1 MRLPVLLASTLL
13 ALAPS
18 LAGCGDDTATVAAG
32 DVIKARQDDQ
42 FDAGRRSSVTL
53 PMGELLIRSAEP
65 VDSVAAEDTRSRE
78 PVDPPSGMVLVPITW
93 QWDPWS
99 SDRLDGIVATSDT
112 PLVDLVT
119 DGEHY
124 RLPPPDRS
132 AEGGDSFYVVV
143 DGAAEDR
150 RLELEFDGVT
160 QSVDLTDGE
169 VDEGEAAGLYEIDQ
183 DALKKSS
190 CDEDLAWFSAPIVSA
205 EFTCGLVGPVLTPYA
220 GGEWA
225 PDGSQW
231 LAVTLSTRIRIYG
244 VTNLI
249 GGGAQY
255 RATQVRVTPE
265 IDGEEPAFVLS
276 TEDGADV
283 CPDPLTSRC
292 GWSKHLI
299 FEVPDDDGEQGPLDV
314 KVSYKLRLINAFGG
328 FPAERK
334 IRATAKEELK
344 IWSER

>member
-13 ALAPS
+13 ALVPS
-18 LAGCGDDTATVAAG
+18 LAACGDDTAAFAAG
-32 DVIKARQDDQ
+32 DVVKARQDDQ

-53 PMGELLIRSAEP
+53 PVGKLLIRSAEP
-65 VDSVAAEDTRSRE
+65 VDSAAAEDTRSRE
-78 PVDPPSGMVLVPITW
+78 PVDLPSGMTLVPITW

-99 SDRLDGIVATSDT
+99 SDRLDGIVATSET
-112 PLVDLVT
+112 PHVDLVT
-119 DGEHY
+119 GGEHY

-132 AEGGDSFYVVV
+132 AEGGESFYVVV
-143 DGAAEDR
+143 DGDAEDR
-150 RLELEFDGVT
+150 ELELEFDGVT
-160 QSVDLTDGE
+160 QSVDLTDGD
-169 VDEGEAAGLYEIDQ
+169 VDEGEAAGLYDIDE
-183 DALKKSS
+183 DALKKTS
-190 CDEDLAWFSAPIVSA
+190 CDEGLTWFTAPIVSA

-231 LAVTLSTRIRIYG
+231 LAVTLSTRIRVYG

-255 RATQVRVTPE
+255 RATHVRVTPE
-265 IDGEEPAFVLS
+265 IDGEKPALALS
-276 TEDGADV
+276 TEDDADL
-283 CPDPLTSRC
+283 CPDRYTSRC
-292 GWSKHLI
+292 GWAKHLI

-314 KVSYKLRLINAFGG
+314 KVSYKLRLVNAYGG
-328 FPAERK
+328 FPADQKLRVKAE
-334 IRATAKEELK
+334 EELK